1 MGMVVA
7 VMAMEVVGVGKRAEA
22 GMVGVEMVVGVTA
35 VVEEVNKLV
44 GEVAVGVAEVEAEAG
59 AGASTL
65 EEVEGESRPVEVA
78 GESRQ
83 AAAVRVECRQ
93 AAAVTVDCTLAVQA

>member
-1 MGMVVA
+1 
-7 VMAMEVVGVGKRAEA
+7 MAMEVVGVGKRAEA

-44 GEVAVGVAEVEAEAG
+44 GEVAVGVAEVEVEAEAG